1 MPDGSV
7 PYSRD
12 FFLTA
17 TNRIVHEDLEYQWYY
32 EDEFMMIVKP
42 FLIAGTDIVFG
53 KQKGYDDIIYK
64 SDEHEETI
72 GDFISPEME
81 WLYGYDSQHHA
92 YMVLLRD
99 ETILH
104 SDSALNVLAADNGD
118 MITVFYRSPGYE
130 IAKNDG
136 DLKRFFRGLV
146 LGQ

>member
-1 MPDGSV
+1 MVSVAECPTSRQNAAREYAPWLDG
-7 PYSRD
+7 
-12 FFLTA
+12 
-17 TNRIVHEDLEYQWYY
+17 
-32 EDEFMMIVKP
+32 
-42 FLIAGTDIVFG
+42 G
-53 KQKGYDDIIYK
+53 
-64 SDEHEETI
+64 DEHEETI